1 MLFPVINIS
10 VSIHSYPS
18 HANLSAEPG
27 ATSFISLFKESL
39 IGILFLSYAM
49 PLYGSDLNISISH
62 YFEVQGLSETYILQE
77 NSNKGEGK
85 SEVERN

>member
-1 MLFPVINIS
+1 
-10 VSIHSYPS
+10 
-18 HANLSAEPG
+18 
-27 ATSFISLFKESL
+27 
-39 IGILFLSYAM
+39 M